1 MKIPT
6 SLVNLVIKSLSE
18 SMNVTTMQSLAR
30 MYLHNYD
37 VYKKTGFPESIAI
50 PGRDAARQI
59 VTDINHEGYLL
70 HFINTLYDMQNNGLM
85 GKKYV
90 ISSIREIVNG
100 VLDLGY
106 IFDSHNKLFV
116 EDSRIHKTKNWG
128 ILIDGADYLFTF
140 LRLDIVGNTQLVK
153 KYEKDLVKSVYS
165 DIRLMFETGVHKFNG
180 RIWNWEGDGGLA
192 AFFFSNT
199 NLAATLTGLQFIN
212 DLFLYNALECK
223 LEEPVELRLAVHTGR
238 CEYKDNEEGLLNNEI
253 IRKTVAIESDHTK
266 PNSITVSN
274 AVYITLGK
282 ELGSIFQ
289 PVSGSRG
296 GGHFNYELRWEK

>member
-18 SMNVTTMQSLAR
+18 SMNVTTMQTLAR
-30 MYLHNYD
+30 IYLHNYD
-37 VYKKTGFPESIAI
+37 LYRKTGFPESIAI

-59 VTDINHEGYLL
+59 VTDINQEGYLIQ
-70 HFINTLYDMQNNGLM
+70 FITTLYDMQNNGYM
-85 GKKYV
+85 GKKYS
-90 ISSIREIVNG
+90 ISSIRDIVKG

-106 IFDSHNKLFV
+106 VYDTQNRFFV
-116 EDSRIHKTKNWG
+116 EDPRVHRTKNWG
-128 ILIDGADYLFTF
+128 ILMDGKDYLFTF

-153 KYEKDLVKSVYS
+153 NYEKDLIKSVYS
-165 DIRLMFETGVHKFNG
+165 DVRQMFETGVNRFNG

-212 DLFLYNALECK
+212 DLFIYNTMECK
-223 LEEPVELRLAVHTGR
+223 LDRPVELRLAVHTGR
-238 CEYKDNEEGLLNNEI
+238 CEYRENEEALLNNDI
-253 IRKTVAIESDHTK
+253 IRKTMAIEADCTK
-266 PNSITVSN
+266 PNSLTVSN
-274 AVYITLGK
+274 VVYITLGK

-289 PVSGSRG
+289 PVSGSRS
-296 GGHFNYELRWEK
+296 GGHYYYELRWEK